1 MIRDINNIK
10 DDICS
15 AKRIIK
21 ERLYSDPDII
31 ETLHNPNLDT
41 SEPDSDLDV
50 NIFDY
55 IRVPGSTTEVKNFI
69 CFDIRQDDVLATN
82 SYMKQQVY
90 IFSVFSHEDDIKTP
104 YGISRHD
111 LLSYLIRDI
120 FSYSNIFGTQLV
132 EISNV
137 PGILDSYYSN
147 RTIKFEAITPNSP
160 NKAVLTNLHEF
171 KYKRT

>member
-31 ETLHNPNLDT
+31 ETLHNPNLDP
-41 SEPDSDLDV
+41 SEPDSYLDV

-90 IFSVFSHEDDIKTP
+90 IFSVFSQD
-104 YGISRHD
+104 S
-111 LLSYLIRDI
+111 LW
-120 FSYSNIFGTQLV
+120 NI
-132 EISNV
+132 
-137 PGILDSYYSN
+137 
-147 RTIKFEAITPNSP
+147 
-160 NKAVLTNLHEF
+160 
-171 KYKRT
+171 